1 MVRHITLVQTQ
12 TFPKHHEVSDE
23 KRITLKS
30 RISSRFSVQSRSTPK
45 VKEKFV
51 LLSSWCQDPSSGQVP
66 SGSICPWPHRTEL
79 GTAQEKQ
86 RWASFLEMWKSTEAL
101 DPHHSHP
108 FSAWPPARYQLVPPE
123 SMKTW
128 RNVSNTQ
135 HQWWS
140 GFGLAKTNTRTSRL
154 NFLSVCEF
162 VAGKYEMTGGLHP
175 PCWLHATTVMF
186 PCPRSHNGCVS
197 NAN

>member
-1 MVRHITLVQTQ
+1 MVRHTTLVQTQ
-12 TFPKHHEVSDE
+12 TFPKHLEVSDE

-45 VKEKFV
+45 VKEMFV
-51 LLSSWCQDPSSGQVP
+51 LLSSWCQDPSSGRVP
-66 SGSICPWPHRTEL
+66 SGSICPWPHRSEL
-79 GTAQEKQ
+79 GTAREKQ
-86 RWASFLEMWKSTEAL
+86 RWASFLKMWKRSIRSSGTCFL
-101 DPHHSHP
+101 CMTS
-108 FSAWPPARYQLVPPE
+108 SKVPACFLPE
-123 SMKTW
+123 SMKSC
-128 RNVSNTQ
+128 RNVSNTR

-140 GFGLAKTNTRTSRL
+140 GFGLAKTNTRTSGL

-175 PCWLHATTVMF
+175 PCWLYATTVMF